1 MAQIEACPD
10 QLQPDRIINDA
21 GIYTL
26 TEQWSARR
34 REMSCRTEF
43 QSPPAPVF
51 IIDHET
57 ANRINKSTTGIRQQG
72 LTYPGR
78 LPGTSFSAQ

>member
-1 MAQIEACPD
+1 MAQIQACPD
-10 QLQPDRIINDA
+10 QLQPDWIINDA

-26 TEQWSARR
+26 TEQWGARR
-34 REMSCRTEF
+34 REMSSRTEF

-57 ANRINKSTTGIRQQG
+57 ANRIHKSATGIRQQE

-78 LPGTSFSAQ
+78 LAGSSFSAQ